1 MAYDGSPNE
10 RKQVQYDVL
19 TYKVDTTTN
28 DKMVYKSNAVL
39 NKGLNPDY
47 FTGNDTKIV
56 NSLNKL
62 YKMIVKC
69 NTTAERVSDKYNP
82 IILDTELT
90 VNKPILE
97 AMRKAT
103 GKDTLI
109 ESVLALAKGE
119 IGGLAVLNPTDAE
132 DGFVITFDK
141 QQNKFVLKPP
151 TEAIEQNLILF
162 NSQTE
167 KDKYITL
174 DNCKVGQVGYFNK
187 EYYRVTA
194 TNDTKEI
201 ISKKANYVIHN
212 NKTVSADLS
221 IKDAENINLIDAA
234 ANFVIEVRDIEI
246 NKTYTLVLDKD
257 ASVSVTPVSS
267 KGNAGTSAH
276 TMTTNKKLEF
286 STTDGTVTKIY
297 VDIASNDASGKN
309 DVNAKVATEFATVP
323 VCEWKPLID
332 VVYKKTEGTLVEVG
346 GVPKGYVPNGS
357 IGDILDAMLYPEV
370 APKITLAPQAHQ
382 VLVLEKGIGSTQ
394 NVKFD
399 LSFEKTKN
407 KIEKIVGIVN
417 GTTNYILSNMTESNM
432 SFDKALCLAKEN
444 GFAEFDPTDDIEG
457 FDAAYKL
464 SIMSSL
470 SFEAPV
476 HPNNILREGISNIRI
491 KDINYAK
498 KFGYVIKLLAIG
510 TLKNNSIEV
519 RVHPAFVPKNHPF
532 ASVKDSFNA
541 VYLKGNAV
549 GDLTIYGKGAGDL
562 PTGSA
567 IVSDLLSILRNN
579 LNYCGINQAR
589 NLNNKYDILPSDE
602 IESEYYI
609 RLNVKDKPGIIG
621 DIGTLLG
628 ENNISISLV
637 TQDIQTKH
645 QVDLIFLTQKC
656 KEKSIN
662 NFKEKINNYKNLNKL
677 ENIITIENLNN

>member
-28 DKMVYKSNAVL
+28 NKMVYKSNAIL

-69 NTTAERVSDKYNP
+69 NATAERVSDKYNP

-109 ESVLALAKGE
+109 ESILALAKGE
-119 IGGLAVLNPTDAE
+119 VGGLAVLNPSDAE

-174 DNCKVGQVGYFNK
+174 DNCKVGQIGYFNK
-187 EYYRVTA
+187 EYYRVAA

-234 ANFVIEVRDIEI
+234 ANFVIEVRDIEV

-286 STTDGTVTKIY
+286 STADGTVTKIY

-309 DVNAKVATEFATVP
+309 DVNARVATEFATVP

-332 VVYKKTEGTLVEVG
+332 LDYKKAEGTLVEVG
-346 GVPKGYVPNGS
+346 GASKGYVPNGS
-357 IGDILDAMLYPEV
+357 IADMLDAMLYPEI
-370 APKITLAPQAHQ
+370 APKITLAPQDHQ
-382 VLVLEKGIGSTQ
+382 VLVLEKGTGFTQ

-407 KIEKIVGIVN
+407 KIEKIVIMRNSVETDILDSTELESMTSPMVYTYKNDSQDTDPTTVTRIEETSTFKAKIVDVK
-417 GTTNYILSNMTESNM
+417 GLESESKEVTIEFVDPIFVGSTNAI
-432 SFDKALCLAKEN
+432 
-444 GFAEFDPTDDIEG
+444 TDDIINSELLVDG
-457 FDAAYKL
+457 NKQIVKKSNIEATYTHENLISMIAYPETYGDLVEIKDQNGL
-464 SIMSSL
+464 DITDCFKKKTIVKGSVNYTVYYFEIKNCL
-470 SFEAPV
+470 KNFKIVFKFEA
-476 HPNNILREGISNIRI
+476 
-491 KDINYAK
+491 
-498 KFGYVIKLLAIG
+498 
-510 TLKNNSIEV
+510 
-519 RVHPAFVPKNHPF
+519 
-532 ASVKDSFNA
+532 
-541 VYLKGNAV
+541 
-549 GDLTIYGKGAGDL
+549 
-562 PTGSA
+562 
-567 IVSDLLSILRNN
+567 
-579 LNYCGINQAR
+579 
-589 NLNNKYDILPSDE
+589 
-602 IESEYYI
+602 
-609 RLNVKDKPGIIG
+609 
-621 DIGTLLG
+621 
-628 ENNISISLV
+628 
-637 TQDIQTKH
+637 
-645 QVDLIFLTQKC
+645 
-656 KEKSIN
+656 
-662 NFKEKINNYKNLNKL
+662 
-677 ENIITIENLNN
+677 